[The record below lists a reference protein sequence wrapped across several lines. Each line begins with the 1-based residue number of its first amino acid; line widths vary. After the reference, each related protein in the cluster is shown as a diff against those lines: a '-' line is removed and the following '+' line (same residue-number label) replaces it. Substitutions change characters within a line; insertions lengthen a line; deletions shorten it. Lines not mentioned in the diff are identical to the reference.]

1 MFKFTSVAYK
11 SKEMVNRES
20 NFKNETSKSFFEIR
34 FNLMHNI
41 FFRMQLEFY
50 RSARFYLSIK
60 VGVRQAVKD
69 KTDETSFCM
78 CATDLL
84 ESTNI
89 EEELHNQINAIA
101 VKIDNYTRNG

>member
-1 MFKFTSVAYK
+1 M
-11 SKEMVNRES
+11 
-20 NFKNETSKSFFEIR
+20 SFR
-34 FNLMHNI
+34 L
-41 FFRMQLEFY
+41 QLEFF

-69 KTDETSFCM
+69 KTDETPFSV

-89 EEELHNQINAIA
+89 EDELYLQIESLAG
-101 VKIDNYTRNG
+101 KIDNYTRNGKL